1 MSAKANQGSV
11 SIHARNAAGRASPS
25 WIRKAA
31 LPDTGAIVSLVNSAY
46 RPSASQRGW
55 THEADILA
63 GSRIDPAQVTE
74 LFLRP
79 DSVILVGHHE
89 TRLVACVHVQKTEL
103 SSYIGMLAVH
113 PELQGLGVGSQILT
127 HAEQYAT
134 SHFHSITA
142 VMTVIACRAE
152 LISFYLSRGY
162 QLTGETESYPV
173 SARVG
178 VPKCTDLHMSK
189 LVKSLR

>member
-1 MSAKANQGSV
+1 MSAKANQDSV
-11 SIHARNAAGRASPS
+11 SIHARNADGGAAPS

-31 LPDTGAIVSLVNSAY
+31 LPDTGAIVSRMNSAY

-89 TRLVACVHVQKTEL
+89 TRLVACVHVQKTGL
-103 SSYIGMLAVH
+103 SSYISMLALH
-113 PELQGLGVGSQILT
+113 PESQGLGVGSQMLSLPSAISALLRLF
-127 HAEQYAT
+127 ASLCLPFGQPPAGYLRYAT
-134 SHFHSITA
+134 
-142 VMTVIACRAE
+142 VR
-152 LISFYLSRGY
+152 
-162 QLTGETESYPV
+162 
-173 SARVG
+173 SAR
-178 VPKCTDLHMSK
+178 
-189 LVKSLR
+189 LRPLT